1 MAFTRGNAD
10 PPQLYRSGRRA
21 LSSYAVHV
29 SSKNGAALVVGGG
42 IIGTTSAFLLARKGW
57 RVTLF
62 DPEPGSGATWAA
74 AGMLAPGAE
83 ASPGERGNYERQRG
97 AVEAWRNV
105 AHEIHDVT
113 GETLDIA
120 ETGTL
125 LVGFDLSD
133 RRLVEQFE
141 YVAHDFGV
149 SYQPVTREIHPSYF
163 EGLSPRIRDGL
174 FLDGDAW
181 LDPDQAMQLLTD
193 AGRALGVETVRQ
205 RVESVAALSD
215 HVEATTVDGTYRAD
229 IGVLATGAMTLP
241 KGVVERV
248 DHSVRPVRGMTV
260 RVSGLDRSSQP
271 VVRAFVR
278 GRSFYV
284 VSRPGGY
291 CVLGASLDE
300 HGELVVEVGELQ
312 RLLRDAL
319 DVVPALESAGV
330 VETRQGLRPATGDL
344 TPFLEV
350 IDDRWAWVSGH
361 YRHGVTLAPLSAS
374 DIVRFAR
381 TFA

>member
-1 MAFTRGNAD
+1 
-10 PPQLYRSGRRA
+10 
-21 LSSYAVHV
+21 V
-29 SSKNGAALVVGGG
+29 SSKSGAALVVGGG
-42 IIGTTSAFLLARKGW
+42 IIGTTSAFLLAREGW

-62 DPEPGSGATWAA
+62 DPAPGSGATWAA
-74 AGMLAPGAE
+74 AGMLAPSAE
-83 ASPGERGNYERQRG
+83 ASPGERGSYERQRG
-97 AVEAWRNV
+97 AVAAWRDI
-105 AHEIHDVT
+105 ARQIYDVT
-113 GETLDIA
+113 SETLDVI

-125 LVGFDLSD
+125 LVGFDASD

-141 YVAHDFGV
+141 YVAYDFGV

-163 EGLSPRIRDGL
+163 VGLSPRIHEGL

-181 LDPDQAMQLLTD
+181 LDPDEAMRLLTD
-193 AGRALGVETVRQ
+193 AGREVGVEIVRQ
-205 RVESVAALSD
+205 RVESVASLHD
-215 HVEATTVDGTYRAD
+215 HVEALTNEGTYRGD
-229 IGVLATGAMTLP
+229 IGVLATGAAALP
-241 KGVVERV
+241 KGVAERV
-248 DHSVRPVRGMTV
+248 GHSVRPVRGMTV

-300 HGELVVEVGELQ
+300 QGDLVVEVGELQ

-344 TPFLEV
+344 APFLEV
-350 IDDRWAWVSGH
+350 VDERWAWVSGH
-361 YRHGVTLAPLSAS
+361 YRHGVTLAPLSAN
-374 DIVRFAR
+374 DVVQFAR

>member
-1 MAFTRGNAD
+1 MT
-10 PPQLYRSGRRA
+10 
-21 LSSYAVHV
+21 
-29 SSKNGAALVVGGG
+29 SKNGGALVVGGG
-42 IIGTTSAFLLARKGW
+42 IIGTASAFRLAREGW

-62 DPEPGSGATWAA
+62 DPAPGSGATWAA
-74 AGMLAPGAE
+74 AGMLAPSAE
-83 ASPGERGNYERQRG
+83 VSPGEQLNYERQRG
-97 AVEAWRNV
+97 AVAAWR
-105 AHEIHDVT
+105 DVVRELRDLT
-113 GETLDIA
+113 GETLDVV

-125 LVGFDLSD
+125 LVGFDASD
-133 RRLVEQFE
+133 RRLVKQFE
-141 YVAHDFGV
+141 LIACDFDV
-149 SYQPVTREIHPSYF
+149 SCQPVTRELHASYF

-174 FLDGDAW
+174 LLGGDAW
-181 LDPDQAMQLLTD
+181 LDPDQAMRLLTE
-193 AGRALGVETVRQ
+193 AGRELGVETVRQ
-205 RVESVAALSD
+205 RVDSVAALGD
-215 HVEATTVDGTYRAD
+215 HVEATTIDGTYRAD
-229 IGVLATGAMTLP
+229 IGVLATGASGLP
-241 KGVVERV
+241 KGVAERV
-248 DHSVRPVRGMTV
+248 DHAVRPVRGMTV

-291 CVLGASLDE
+291 CVLGASSDE
-300 HGELVVEVGELQ
+300 QSDLVVEVGELQ

-350 IDDRWAWVSGH
+350 IDERWAWVSGH
-361 YRHGVTLAPLSAS
+361 YRHGITLAPLSAN
-374 DIVRFAR
+374 DVARFAS